1 MRGRGAGAIGP
12 DAAIAIPYLID
23 ALNTDSYP
31 EFKNE
36 HYTLYS
42 ALKEITTGFS
52 DPTPSSQKYSEWLNW
67 WERNREYYPTQ

>member
-1 MRGRGAGAIGP
+1 M
-12 DAAIAIPYLID
+12 ID

-67 WERNREYYPTQ
+67 